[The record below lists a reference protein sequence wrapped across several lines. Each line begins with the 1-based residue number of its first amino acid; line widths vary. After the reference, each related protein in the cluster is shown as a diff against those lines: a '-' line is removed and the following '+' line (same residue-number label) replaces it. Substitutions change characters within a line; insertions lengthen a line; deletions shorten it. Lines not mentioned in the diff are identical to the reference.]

1 MPTWIPDA
9 STLAAFLV
17 AALALN
23 LTPGAD
29 MTYVLTRAVGQ
40 GRSAGVLSALGV
52 AVGSAVHTI
61 AAAIGLSALLMQ
73 SQTAFTAIKYV
84 GAAYLL
90 FLAWKAVR
98 SPSLAEDGAMRPA
111 VRGRRVFLQG
121 ALTNLLNPKVAL
133 FILAFLPQF
142 TDPARGHVAWQILFL
157 GTLFNVGGTAVNIAV
172 AWSGS
177 AAAHFIRGSRRAA
190 AWLRWFTALVF
201 AGLAIRLVVAQRG

>member
-1 MPTWIPDA
+1 MPGWIPEP
-9 STLAAFLV
+9 STLAPFLA

-29 MTYVLTRAVGQ
+29 MTYVLARSIGQ
-40 GRSAGVLSALGV
+40 GRRAGVLSALGV
-52 AVGSAVHTI
+52 ALGSAVHTV
-61 AAAIGLSALLMQ
+61 AAAVGVSALLMQ
-73 SQTAFTAIKYV
+73 SQAAFLAIKYA

-98 SPSLAEDGAMRPA
+98 SPAVVADGVEPPP
-111 VRGRRVFLQG
+111 VSGRRVFLEG

-142 TDPARGHVAWQILFL
+142 TDPARGQVAWQILFL
-157 GTLFNVGGTAVNIAV
+157 GTLFNIGGTAVNIAV

-177 AAAHFIRGSRRAA
+177 AAARFILGSRRAA
-190 AWLRWFTALVF
+190 AWLRWFTAIVF
-201 AGLAIRLVVAQRG
+201 AGLALRLIAAQRG